1 MGESI
6 VFWIH
11 LLAAAVWVGS
21 QVFMFAAVVPAL
33 RALGDETARHRAVLV
48 LNRRFARLGWGA
60 LAILVLTGIE
70 NVMRRQD
77 ETDLVFDYDFRYAWI
92 FLVKLALVAA
102 VIALTAIHTYVVGP
116 RLLALQEGGQASAAE
131 LGSARRLSIQL
142 SVVNLLAGVAIL
154 FLVALLQNGEFSFER
169 I

>member
-1 MGESI
+1 MGQSI

-11 LLAAAVWVGS
+11 LFAAATWVGS

-33 RALGDETARHRAVLV
+33 RTLDEAARHRAVLV
-48 LNRRFARLGWGA
+48 LNRRFAWLGWGA
-60 LAILVLTGIE
+60 LAILVLTGIN
-70 NVMRRQD
+70 NVIQRQD

-92 FLVKLALVAA
+92 FVVKLVLVAV
-102 VIALTAIHTYVVGP
+102 VIALTAIHTYAVGP
-116 RLLALQEGGQASAAE
+116 RLLALQEGGQGSEE
-131 LGSARRLSIQL
+131 LSRMRRLSIRL
-142 SVVNLLAGVAIL
+142 SVVNLLASVAIL

>member
-11 LLAAAVWVGS
+11 LLAAATWVGS
-21 QVFMFAAVVPAL
+21 QVFMFVAVVPAL
-33 RALGDETARHRAVLV
+33 RTLDEAARHRAVLV
-48 LNRRFARLGWGA
+48 LNRRFAWLGWGA
-60 LAILVLTGIE
+60 LVVLVLTGTN
-70 NVMRRQD
+70 NVMQRQD
-77 ETDLVFDYDFRYAWI
+77 DTDLVFDYDFRYAWI
-92 FLVKLALVAA
+92 FVVKLVLVAA

-116 RLLALQEGGQASAAE
+116 RLLALQEGGRAGSEE
-131 LGSARRLSIQL
+131 LSRMRRQSIVLSSL
-142 SVVNLLAGVAIL
+142 NLLAGVAIL

>member
-33 RALGDETARHRAVLV
+33 RALGDEAARHRAVLV

-60 LAILVLTGIE
+60 LAVLVLTGIE

-77 ETDLVFDYDFRYAWI
+77 DYDIVFDYDFRYAWI

-102 VIALTAIHTYVVGP
+102 VIALTAIHAYVVGP
-116 RLLALQEGGQASAAE
+116 RLMALQEPASPD
-131 LGSARRLSIQL
+131 LGRMRRLSIQL

-169 I
+169 V

>member
-11 LLAAAVWVGS
+11 LLAASTWIGS

-33 RALGDETARHRAVLV
+33 RALDDAARRRAVAV
-48 LNRRFARLGWGA
+48 LNRRFAWLGWGA
-60 LAILVLTGIE
+60 LAILVLTGIN
-70 NVMRRQD
+70 NVIQRQHD
-77 ETDLVFDYDFRYAWI
+77 TDLVFDYDFRYAWI
-92 FLVKLALVAA
+92 FVIKLALVAA

-116 RLLALQEGGQASAAE
+116 RLLALQESHA
-131 LGSARRLSIQL
+131 GSADLSRMRRLSIQA
-142 SVVNLLAGVAIL
+142 SVLNLLAGVAIL
-154 FLVALLQNGEFSFER
+154 FAVTLLQNGEFSFEK

>member
-11 LLAAAVWVGS
+11 LLAAATWVGS
-21 QVFMFAAVVPAL
+21 QVFMFVAVVPAL
-33 RALGDETARHRAVLV
+33 RTLDDAARRGAVVV
-48 LNRRFARLGWGA
+48 LNRRFAWLGWGA
-60 LAILVLTGIE
+60 LAVLVLTGID

-77 ETDLVFDYDFRYAWI
+77 ETDLVFDYDFRYGWL
-92 FLVKLALVAA
+92 FVSKLVLVAV

-116 RLLALQEGGQASAAE
+116 RLLALQEGGRASAAE
-131 LGSARRLSIQL
+131 LSSARRLSIQL

-154 FLVALLQNGEFSFER
+154 FLVALLQNGEFSFEK

>member
-11 LLAAAVWVGS
+11 LLSAAIWIGS

-33 RALGDETARHRAVLV
+33 RALGDEAARYRAVVV
-48 LNRRFARLGWGA
+48 LNWRFAWLGWGA
-60 LAILVLTGIE
+60 LAILVLTGID
-70 NVMRRQD
+70 NVIQRQD
-77 ETDLVFDYDFRYAWI
+77 DYDIVFDYDFRYAWI
-92 FLVKLALVAA
+92 FVVKLALVAA
-102 VIALTAIHTYVVGP
+102 VIALTAIHSYVVGP
-116 RLLALQEGGQASAAE
+116 RLLALQESGQASAE
-131 LGSARRLSIQL
+131 LGRLRRLSIQL
-142 SVVNLLAGVAIL
+142 SALNLLASVAIL